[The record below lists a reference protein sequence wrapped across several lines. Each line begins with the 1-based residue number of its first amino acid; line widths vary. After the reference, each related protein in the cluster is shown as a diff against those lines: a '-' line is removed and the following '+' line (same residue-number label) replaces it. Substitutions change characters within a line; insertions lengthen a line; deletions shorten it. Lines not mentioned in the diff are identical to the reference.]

1 MEDIFERV
9 TLGIEGVKY
18 VVESES
24 SNDARESLL
33 SKFKRVIKV
42 NLENMLIGN
51 KRDGDNYCNKRDGLH
66 ITHKNN
72 PHREGCFLFNI
83 IYVGLHNIIF

>member
-42 NLENMLIGN
+42 NLENMLI
-51 KRDGDNYCNKRDGLH
+51 
-66 ITHKNN
+66 
-72 PHREGCFLFNI
+72 
-83 IYVGLHNIIF
+83 